1 MKKVVACLIILLHMF
16 VNSYAL
22 CFTFKANPD
31 SYDGYAT
38 VLVYND
44 KSEIRYANQ
53 FDLNDTKTLMIDI
66 PIDDETFLIKSN
78 VNVREGIVSDYV
90 YISDSGDDANDG
102 MSANN
107 PIKSL
112 LRASEILDEN
122 QSLCVV
128 GTYSISGTLQ
138 KFDRNLK
145 IMGLNSESYLN
156 IGERLLI
163 NCGLEIDKIKI
174 SGEPKIYAN
183 GYTLIIGE
191 GVTSDSRIEVYGG
204 SDESDLTGNTD
215 IRLYG
220 GQYSHIYGGGY
231 YKKVY
236 GKTNIT
242 IGGRCNPNDEID
254 DSMPGVSKCYVFGGS
269 NCSDVIGGG
278 SAIVLEGR
286 ATVRGIYGGSQYGS
300 CTKSDICIKGGRA
313 TAVYGGSRTRKVW
326 SDSKITMQ
334 GGIVESIFGGSDRND
349 FVGNTVVI
357 LEGGQVTR
365 RVYTG
370 CYNDWS
376 FGWKSD
382 CSVDGTTT
390 LIIGKDA
397 GLNTRYG
404 LSSGNN
410 LNVGVFSGSR
420 MNKQKP
426 TEKNLIVFKDG
437 CYDAQRS
444 SIGDKSHKYYEF
456 ESFDN
461 IELICSG
468 DGDAVLDKDGKVNF
482 RTKTDTYPLVNSKES
497 ESICNLADGSYRV
510 DFVSDFRVKNV
521 SVNIGETVRADVQ
534 SIGSVKSYGDN
545 CIIYLA
551 LFENEKLAAVK
562 DMKLI
567 DFDGNAEFDIELK
580 KENKYQIKILAF
592 DENQRPKMQSYSM
605 SVK

>member
-1 MKKVVACLIILLHMF
+1 M
-16 VNSYAL
+16 
-22 CFTFKANPD
+22 
-31 SYDGYAT
+31 
-38 VLVYND
+38 
-44 KSEIRYANQ
+44 
-53 FDLNDTKTLMIDI
+53 
-66 PIDDETFLIKSN
+66 
-78 VNVREGIVSDYV
+78 REGIVSDYV

-128 GTYSISGTLQ
+128 GTYSISGTIQ

-174 SGEPKIYAN
+174 SGEPKIFAN
-183 GYTLIIGE
+183 GYTLIIGQ
-191 GVTSDSRIEVYGG
+191 GATSDSRMEVYGG

-236 GKTNIT
+236 GKTNII
-242 IGGRCNPNDEID
+242 IGGSCNPNDEID

-313 TAVYGGSRTRKVW
+313 TSVYGGSKTRKVW
-326 SDSKITMQ
+326 SDSQITMQ

-376 FGWKSD
+376 FGWKTD

-390 LIIGKDA
+390 LIIGRDV

-420 MNKQKP
+420 MNKQKA

-437 CYDAQRS
+437 CYDTQRS
-444 SIGDKSHKYYEF
+444 AIGDNSNKYYDF
-456 ESFDN
+456 ESFEN
-461 IELICSG
+461 IVLMCSG

-482 RTKTDTYPLVNSKES
+482 RTKTDTYPLVNSVAS
-497 ESICNLADGSYRV
+497 ESVCDLADGSYTV

-521 SVNIGETVRADVQ
+521 NVDIGETVRADVQ

-605 SVK
+605 SIK

>member
-128 GTYSISGTLQ
+128 GTYSIDGTLQ

-174 SGEPKIYAN
+174 SGEPKIFAN
-183 GYTLIIGE
+183 GYTLIIGQ
-191 GVTSDSRIEVYGG
+191 GATSDSRMEVYGG

-254 DSMPGVSKCYVFGGS
+254 DSRPDVSKCYVFGGS

-278 SAIVLEGR
+278 SAVVLEGG
-286 ATVRGIYGGSQYGS
+286 ATVRAIYGGSQYGS

-313 TAVYGGSRTRKVW
+313 AAVYGGSRTRKVW
-326 SDSKITMQ
+326 SDSKITIQ
-334 GGIVESIFGGSDRND
+334 GGIVESIFGASERND

-370 CYNDWS
+370 CYND
-376 FGWKSD
+376 
-382 CSVDGTTT
+382 
-390 LIIGKDA
+390 
-397 GLNTRYG
+397 
-404 LSSGNN
+404 

-420 MNKQKP
+420 MNKQKS

-468 DGDAVLDKDGKVNF
+468 DGDAVLDKDGNVNF
-482 RTKTDTYPLVNSKES
+482 RTKNDTYPLVNSKES

-551 LFENEKLAAVK
+551 LFENERLAAVK

-567 DFDGNAEFDIELK
+567 DFNGNAEFDIELK

-592 DENQRPKMQSYSM
+592 DENQKPKMQSYSM
-605 SVK
+605 SVQ

>member
-1 MKKVVACLIILLHMF
+1 M
-16 VNSYAL
+16 
-22 CFTFKANPD
+22 
-31 SYDGYAT
+31 
-38 VLVYND
+38 
-44 KSEIRYANQ
+44 
-53 FDLNDTKTLMIDI
+53 
-66 PIDDETFLIKSN
+66 
-78 VNVREGIVSDYV
+78 
-90 YISDSGDDANDG
+90 
-102 MSANN
+102 
-107 PIKSL
+107 
-112 LRASEILDEN
+112 
-122 QSLCVV
+122 
-128 GTYSISGTLQ
+128 
-138 KFDRNLK
+138 
-145 IMGLNSESYLN
+145 
-156 IGERLLI
+156 
-163 NCGLEIDKIKI
+163 
-174 SGEPKIYAN
+174 
-183 GYTLIIGE
+183 
-191 GVTSDSRIEVYGG
+191 
-204 SDESDLTGNTD
+204 
-215 IRLYG
+215 
-220 GQYSHIYGGGY
+220 
-231 YKKVY
+231 
-236 GKTNIT
+236 
-242 IGGRCNPNDEID
+242 
-254 DSMPGVSKCYVFGGS
+254 
-269 NCSDVIGGG
+269 
-278 SAIVLEGR
+278 
-286 ATVRGIYGGSQYGS
+286 
-300 CTKSDICIKGGRA
+300 
-313 TAVYGGSRTRKVW
+313 YGGSRTRKVW

-334 GGIVESIFGGSDRND
+334 GGIVESIFGASERND

-376 FGWKSD
+376 LGWKSD

-390 LIIGKDA
+390 LIIGRDV
-397 GLNTRYG
+397 GLNTRYE
-404 LSSGNN
+404 LSSEND

-420 MNKQKP
+420 MNKQKS

-468 DGDAVLDKDGKVNF
+468 DGDAVLDKDGNVNF
-482 RTKTDTYPLVNSKES
+482 RTKNDTYPLVNSVAS
-497 ESICNLADGSYRV
+497 ESVCDLADGSYRV

-605 SVK
+605 SIN

>member
-1 MKKVVACLIILLHMF
+1 MPK
-16 VNSYAL
+16 
-22 CFTFKANPD
+22 
-31 SYDGYAT
+31 
-38 VLVYND
+38 
-44 KSEIRYANQ
+44 
-53 FDLNDTKTLMIDI
+53 
-66 PIDDETFLIKSN
+66 TFLIKSN

-128 GTYSISGTLQ
+128 GTYSISGTIQ

-174 SGEPKIYAN
+174 SGEPKIFAN

-191 GVTSDSRIEVYGG
+191 GVTSDSRMEVYGG

-242 IGGRCNPNDEID
+242 IGGRCNPNDVID
-254 DSMPGVSKCYVFGGS
+254 DSMSNVSQCYVFGGS

-278 SAIVLEGR
+278 SAVVLEGD
-286 ATVRGIYGGSQYGS
+286 ATVRAIYGGSQYGS

-334 GGIVESIFGGSDRND
+334 GGIVESIFGASERND

-376 FGWKSD
+376 LGWKSD

-390 LIIGKDA
+390 LIIGRDV
-397 GLNTRYG
+397 GLNTRYE
-404 LSSGNN
+404 LSSEND

-420 MNKQKP
+420 MDKQKS

-468 DGDAVLDKDGKVNF
+468 DGDAVLDKDGNVNF
-482 RTKTDTYPLVNSKES
+482 RTKNDTYPLVNSKES
-497 ESICNLADGSYRV
+497 ESICNLAD
-510 DFVSDFRVKNV
+510 V
-521 SVNIGETVRADVQ
+521 SVNIGETVRTDVQ

-605 SVK
+605 SIK